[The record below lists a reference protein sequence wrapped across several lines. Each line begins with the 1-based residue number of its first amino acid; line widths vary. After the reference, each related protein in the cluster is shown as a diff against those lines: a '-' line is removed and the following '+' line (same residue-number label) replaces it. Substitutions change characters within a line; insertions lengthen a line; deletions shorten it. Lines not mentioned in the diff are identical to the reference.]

1 MTTLG
6 FAKKLR
12 KEMTDVEKRLWFRLR
27 DRRLENLKFRRQMP
41 IGPYVAD
48 FICLEQRVIVE
59 LDGGQH
65 AEQAD
70 SDAQRTAW
78 LNGQGFKVLRF
89 WNNEV
94 LENLAGVLEVIVRE
108 CAPSPPAPLPRGER
122 GVSKRNE

>member
-12 KEMTDVEKRLWFRLR
+12 KEMTDVENRLWFRLR

-48 FICLEQRVIVE
+48 FIYLEQRVIVE

-70 SDAQRTAW
+70 SDAQPHGLAERT
-78 LNGQGFKVLRF
+78 GIQGAAL
-89 WNNEV
+89 
-94 LENLAGVLEVIVRE
+94 LEQQRCWRIWPGCWR
-108 CAPSPPAPLPRGER
+108 
-122 GVSKRNE
+122 